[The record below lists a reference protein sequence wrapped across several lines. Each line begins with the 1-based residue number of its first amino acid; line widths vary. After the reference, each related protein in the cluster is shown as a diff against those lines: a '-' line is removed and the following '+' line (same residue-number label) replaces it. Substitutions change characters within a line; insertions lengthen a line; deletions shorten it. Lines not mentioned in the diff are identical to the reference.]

1 VAQIKPF
8 FTKITFTQPMDG
20 QVLTAGDFPSTV
32 KGKVTPVAPA
42 TVVFI
47 GGWDLDDG
55 FPFLVT
61 FLGGTFSFTIDTDP
75 GPGPHIIT
83 IFVFDD
89 TGELSES
96 SISFLRS

>member
-1 VAQIKPF
+1 VVQIKPF
-8 FTKITFTQPMDG
+8 FTKIAFTQPMDG
-20 QVLTAGDFPSTV
+20 QVLTACDFPFTV
-32 KGKVTPVAPA
+32 KGTVTPVAPA
-42 TVVFI
+42 TTVFI

-55 FPFLVT
+55 LAFLMT
-61 FLGGTFSFTIDTDP
+61 FLGGTFSFTIDDP